1 MGPKEAF
8 DHFDYNVPFFGVRRM
23 RRMLSSGSF
32 EYDEIDVR
40 KVVKTLD
47 ELNCD
52 EIGLDEP
59 NLLTKAQST
68 PAWLPMS
75 EFSVTHRKFA
85 FTAFFETEL
94 EAKIFKALEINRLI
108 KHKPFAVH
116 KTVQQEVDNLF
127 SSIEFIDFLRNY
139 PDTYIEIFEEMAS
152 K

>member
-40 KVVKTLD
+40 KVVKIHNKFND
-47 ELNCD
+47 NDPD
-52 EIGLDEP
+52 EIDLVDGMGD
-59 NLLTKAQST
+59 T
-68 PAWLPMS
+68 PPWLPMS

-116 KTVQQEVDNLF
+116 KTVQQEVDDLF